1 MKKPAEDHSK
11 GGVPTYW
18 KARLLLPSPDQKTA
32 RGFWA
37 YTQNLSSKEVRF
49 QSEKHL
55 KKGVQVTLEIQAIHK
70 GVKHTLHL
78 AGKVLSSVLLSCGTL
93 YGIDLQIT
101 RASKE
106 DQAFIAQ
113 YLKDKQ
119 TMKLTYSSF

>member
-1 MKKPAEDHSK
+1 MKKPAEDQPK
-11 GGVPTYW
+11 GVPTYW
-18 KARLLLPSPDQKTA
+18 KARLLLPSPGQKTL

-37 YTQNLSSKEVRF
+37 YTQNLSSREVRF
-49 QSEKHL
+49 QSEKNL
-55 KKGVQVTLEIQAIHK
+55 KKGVEVTLEIHAIHL
-70 GVKHTLHL
+70 GVKRSLHL
-78 AGKVLSSVLLSCGTL
+78 SGKVLSSVLLSCGTL